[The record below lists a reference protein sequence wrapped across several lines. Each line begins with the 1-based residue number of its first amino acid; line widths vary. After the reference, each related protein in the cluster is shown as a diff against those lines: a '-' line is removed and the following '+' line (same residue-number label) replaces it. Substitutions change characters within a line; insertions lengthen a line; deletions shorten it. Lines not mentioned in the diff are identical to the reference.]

1 MKADQDFSVQIDSA
15 VANYRRN
22 PQRLHRLTRQLR
34 HPDTRQLCRKCAEQL
49 LELEPK
55 SIEAIS
61 SLIFS
66 YTGRKSRTQL
76 LRTALD
82 YAHQRAEGD
91 PKLLDKILTNVHNK
105 LNDEERSSLD
115 VLLRNYT
122 NEAKQISRRKAIN
135 LEAQKR
141 LLKRTDI
148 EPNSCD
154 VISVA
159 SNEGPYIAEFIHHYI
174 YQGFTNLFIGLNN
187 DHSGATGP
195 IVEAIRAHFPQ
206 VHLINTDPEHQQDQQ
221 RGSYTRL
228 YEVASRTS
236 TSSHCM
242 VVDVDESWVAYPFS
256 TTIREFLSAHSKADV
271 ISSNW
276 LHCHGANLF
285 DNCLDLSNT
294 RLRLTDQFKSLFRY
308 GIAVTDLGAH
318 VPWVLGEPEILH
330 TSSDGIKVNSTAVNA
345 LRRLRKRGIKASI
358 NTNNTSWVIHR
369 HTRSELEY
377 AYKLLHP
384 DVNKQEIPFKPNRMG
399 YLLPKESLES
409 RQLASNLFGP
419 SRQPPQAYRDSLQ
432 AFIERCGIH
441 DLIRAARAEIG
452 EDPIN
457 KRIKAMHP
465 DDISNNR
472 SIWTRTFRGTRF
484 MKLLEQ
490 RGRTSAPSKKA

>member
-1 MKADQDFSVQIDSA
+1 MKEDQKLNAQLDAAAAAYS
-15 VANYRRN
+15 RN
-22 PQRLHRLTRQLR
+22 PKPLRQLTRRLR
-34 HPDTRQLCRKCAEQL
+34 RPDTRKLCGRSAKL
-49 LELEPK
+49 LLRHEPN
-55 SIEAIS
+55 SIEAIA
-61 SLIFS
+61 SLIFC

-76 LRTALD
+76 RTALD
-82 YAHQRAEGD
+82 YAHECSEGN
-91 PKLLDKILTNVHNK
+91 PKLLDKILTKVRSK
-105 LNDEERSSLD
+105 LNNKERSSLD
-115 VLLRNYT
+115 ELLRNYA
-122 NEAKQISRRKAIN
+122 NEAAQISRRRTIN
-135 LEAQKR
+135 LEIQKR

-148 EPNSCD
+148 EANSCD

-174 YQGFTNLFIGLNN
+174 YLGFSNLFIGLNN

-195 IVEAIRAHFPQ
+195 IVEAIRTHFPQ
-206 VHLINTDPEHQQDQQ
+206 VHLINTDPEHQQEQQ

-256 TTIREFLSAHSKADV
+256 TTIREFLAAHPKADV

-330 TSSDGIKVNSTAVNA
+330 TSSDGININSTAVNG
-345 LRRLRKRGIKASI
+345 LRRLRKRGIQASI
-358 NTNNTSWVIHR
+358 HRANTSWVIHR

-377 AYKLLHP
+377 ASKLLHP
-384 DVNKQEIPFKPNRMG
+384 DVNKQEIPFKPNRKG
-399 YLLPKESLES
+399 YLLPKENLES
-409 RQLASNLFGP
+409 RQLASHLLGP
-419 SRQPPQAYRDSLQ
+419 THQPPQAYLDSLE
-432 AFIERCGIH
+432 AFIACCGIR
-441 DLIRAARAEIG
+441 DLITAARAEIDA
-452 EDPIN
+452 ETITN
-457 KRIKAMHP
+457 RIRAMHP
-465 DDISNNR
+465 DDINNNR
-472 SIWTRTFRGTRF
+472 SIWKCTFRGTRF
-484 MKLLEQ
+484 LKLLKQ
-490 RGRTSAPSKKA
+490 RTRESSGDQVG

>member
-1 MKADQDFSVQIDSA
+1 M
-15 VANYRRN
+15 
-22 PQRLHRLTRQLR
+22 
-34 HPDTRQLCRKCAEQL
+34 L
-49 LELEPK
+49 LKYEPE
-55 SIEAIS
+55 SIEAIA

-66 YTGRKSRTQL
+66 YSNDRCEKN

-82 YAHQRAEGD
+82 LAQQRAVND
-91 PKLLDKILTNVHNK
+91 PKALKIILRKV
-105 LNDEERSSLD
+105 RRSLD
-115 VLLRNYT
+115 DRRLRRFDNQLSSYT
-122 NEAKQISRRKAIN
+122 SEQEQIAIRQARNLKSQDRLRRRPQSK
-135 LEAQKR
+135 
-141 LLKRTDI
+141 
-148 EPNSCD
+148 PNSCD
-154 VISVA
+154 VIAIA
-159 SNEGPYIAEFIHHYI
+159 SNEGPYIAEFIHHYLFLGFNNI
-174 YQGFTNLFIGLNN
+174 YIGLNN
-187 DHSGATGP
+187 DHSDTTGP
-195 IVEAIRAHFPQ
+195 IVNAISRHYPQ
-206 VHLINTDPEHQQDQQ
+206 VHLINTDQDHQQGLQ

-228 YEVASRTS
+228 YEVASQTS
-236 TSSHCM
+236 DASHCM
-242 VVDVDESWVAYPFS
+242 VMDVDEAWVAVPFPTS
-256 TTIREFLSAHSKADV
+256 IQTFLTAHPKADV

-285 DNCLDLSNT
+285 DNPLDLSNT

-330 TSSDGIKVNSTAVNA
+330 TSSDGINVNSTAVNA

-358 NTNNTSWVIHR
+358 NTTNTSWVIHR

-472 SIWTRTFRGTRF
+472 SIWRRTFRGTRF

-490 RGRTSAPSKKA
+490 RARTSAPWKKA